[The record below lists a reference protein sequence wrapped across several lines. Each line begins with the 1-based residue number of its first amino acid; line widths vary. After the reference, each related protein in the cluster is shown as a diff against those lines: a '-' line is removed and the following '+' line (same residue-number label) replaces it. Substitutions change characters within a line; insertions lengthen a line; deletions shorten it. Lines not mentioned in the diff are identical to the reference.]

1 MTEDTAAPCAAL
13 LVNTHIFTYF
23 EIIGVDVGQQE
34 IVLILR
40 LQDHSAVCVWRW
52 TARDYHETGRNLQGK
67 H

>member
-34 IVLILR
+34 IVLIL
-40 LQDHSAVCVWRW
+40 
-52 TARDYHETGRNLQGK
+52 
-67 H
+67 